1 MVNPVLAS
9 QHGGDAFNRVSFS
22 RQGLVLRRGKLFQVG
37 RAVDGLGADVDK
49 SGLFLEFD
57 AAMLAMRAGHADAGN
72 GKVKYRIFGS
82 SSTKNSAI
90 KMQSFRQWKY
100 KDFGN
105 GFACSNSNIPGG
117 VRSS

>member
-1 MVNPVLAS
+1 MQKLI
-9 QHGGDAFNRVSFS
+9 HFS
-22 RQGLVLRRGKLFQVG
+22 RDQSGEGYIDLAIVVLVIFVLM
-37 RAVDGLGADVDK
+37 
-49 SGLFLEFD
+49 
-57 AAMLAMRAGHADAGN
+57 AMLLSVYPIFTVQQSLNSTVRHITRTVVN
-72 GKVKYRIFGS
+72 GRVKYRIFGS

>member
-1 MVNPVLAS
+1 MTA
-9 QHGGDAFNRVSFS
+9 A
-22 RQGLVLRRGKLFQVG
+22 LVLTLGILTAYDPSFLVGTVRGGGNLIQYRAFTVG
-37 RAVDGLGADVDK
+37 ANV
-49 SGLFLEFD
+49 
-57 AAMLAMRAGHADAGN
+57 GN